1 MNGLA
6 SCKPPRWGIVSTIK
20 APARDVL
27 MFAAYHLE
35 QGAHRVCIYLDA
47 PCPEAFPYLKAH
59 PKVRVIDCDD
69 AYWQRQPKDR
79 PDAHQ
84 LRQTY
89 NANRAYR
96 KQCKDL
102 DWLTHIDVDE
112 FLCAKAPI
120 ATELAA
126 LPEEGITARV
136 YPAEVLAG
144 SDRYFRTAVPKG
156 AQLRA
161 ITQALYPNWGA
172 YVAGGMLSHRVGKIF
187 VRTGIEG
194 LKIRIHQCFVGELK
208 NPCAVDLKNVDLCHF
223 HARDWEHWITHYRY
237 RHSRGAYRAN
247 LKPFRAF
254 HADGPTMHEALTA
267 LEISRGEEG
276 LRAFY
281 DEFCANT
288 AARRALLQKFG
299 MLRDHDLKREN
310 ALKKHFPAFANA
322 VAQIP

>member
-1 MNGLA
+1 
-6 SCKPPRWGIVSTIK
+6 
-20 APARDVL
+20 

-47 PCPEAFPYLKAH
+47 PCSEAFPYLKAH
-59 PKVRVIDCDD
+59 PKVRVIDCDA
-69 AYWQRQPKDR
+69 AYWKRQPRTR

-112 FLCAKAPI
+112 FLWSVAPI
-120 ATELAA
+120 AHELAA
-126 LPEEGITARV
+126 LPNEAITARV

-156 AQLRA
+156 EQLRA
-161 ITQALYPNWGA
+161 MTRTLYPNWGA

-187 VRTGIEG
+187 VRIQVED

-208 NPCAVDLKNVDLCHF
+208 NPCAVDLKNIDLCHF
-223 HARDWEHWITHYRY
+223 HARDWDHRIAQYRY
-237 RHSRGAYRAN
+237 RHSHGAYRAN

-254 HADGPTMHEALTA
+254 GPDGPTMHEALSE
-267 LEISRGEEG
+267 LEQRRGEAG

-281 DEFCANT
+281 EEFCANT
-288 AARRALLQKFG
+288 AARRAQLREFG
-299 MLRDHDLKREN
+299 MLRDVDLAREKT
-310 ALKKHFPAFANA
+310 LEKHFPAYANA
-322 VAQIP
+322 VAQIQ